1 MPMKGS
7 GPTSLREID
16 RFEGGVGWLAY
27 PDERMQRASHALA
40 TDGEVWLVDP
50 VDARGLDDLLSDL
63 GTVRGVVLLLDRHRR
78 DAATIARR
86 HGVAVHRP
94 SWMSNVDA
102 ELEVPIDDVETSL
115 DGTGF
120 RVHKLVD
127 WPVWREAYLYD
138 ETDGTLVVA
147 DALGTAPYFCTSDER
162 IGVHPMLRPLPPTEL
177 ADLDVERV
185 LVGHG
190 EGVHEDATRAV
201 RDAVTNGRRRTPA
214 LYARTVREFVF
225 G

>member
-1 MPMKGS
+1 MKGS
-7 GPTSLREID
+7 GSTSLREID

-40 TDGEVWLVDP
+40 DDDGVWVIDP

-94 SWMSNVDA
+94 SWMSNVDS
-102 ELEVPIDDVETSL
+102 ELDVPIDDVENTL
-115 DGTGF
+115 DGTGY

-138 ETDGTLVVA
+138 EARGTLVVPE
-147 DALGTAPYFCTSDER
+147 ALGTAPYYCTSDER
-162 IGVHPMLRPLPPTEL
+162 LGVHPMLRALPPTEL
-177 ADLDVERV
+177 ADVAVDRV

-190 EGVHEDATRAV
+190 EGIHEDATRAV
-201 RDAVTNGRRRTPA
+201 RDAVRNSRRRAPA
-214 LYARTVREFVF
+214 LYARTVREFVL